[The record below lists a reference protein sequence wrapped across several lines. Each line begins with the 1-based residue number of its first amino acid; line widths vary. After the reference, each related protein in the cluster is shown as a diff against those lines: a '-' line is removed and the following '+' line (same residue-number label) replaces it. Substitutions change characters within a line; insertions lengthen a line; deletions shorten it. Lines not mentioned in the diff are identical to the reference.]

1 MTEDHTQQT
10 AGNPALAPYL
20 VCAGAAEAIDFYK
33 QAFGAEELMRL
44 ETSDGKIMH
53 AGLTINGA
61 MVMLMDEQPEYDIKG
76 PQALG
81 GSPVTL
87 NLGVDDADAW
97 AERALA
103 AGATLA
109 MPVEEQ
115 FWGDRYGV
123 VADPFGHLWAL
134 VTPVREMSVEE
145 MKAAA
150 PEDM

>member
-1 MTEDHTQQT
+1 MTEPQDD
-10 AGNPALAPYL
+10 NPPLAPHL
-20 VCAGAAEAIDFYK
+20 VCAGAAEAIDFYRR
-33 QAFGAEELMRL
+33 AFGAEEMMRL
-44 ETSDGKIMH
+44 DGADGKIMH
-53 AGLTINGA
+53 AGLSINGA
-61 MVMLMDEQPEYDIKG
+61 LVMLMDEQPEYG
-76 PQALG
+76 ATSPHTLG

-97 AERALA
+97 AARAVE

-123 VADPFGHLWAL
+123 VVDPFGHSWAL
-134 VTPVREMSVEE
+134 VTPVRRMSVEE

-150 PEDM
+150 PATM

>member
-1 MTEDHTQQT
+1 MTDQFV
-10 AGNPALAPYL
+10 NPTHPLAPHL

-33 QAFGAEELMRL
+33 RAFGAEELIRL
-44 ETSDGKIMH
+44 DGADGTIMH
-53 AGLTINGA
+53 AGLSINGA
-61 MVMLMDEQPEYDIKG
+61 MVLLVDENLEVGLKG
-76 PQALG
+76 PKVLG
-81 GSPVTL
+81 GSPVTI

-97 AERALA
+97 AARAVE

-123 VADPFGHLWAL
+123 VVDPFGHVWAL
-134 VTPVREMSVEE
+134 VTPVKSMSLEE

-150 PEDM
+150 PATM

>member
-1 MTEDHTQQT
+1 MTDQFV
-10 AGNPALAPYL
+10 NPTHPLAPHL

-33 QAFGAEELMRL
+33 RAFGAEELMRL
-44 ETSDGKIMH
+44 DGSDGTIMH
-53 AGLTINGA
+53 AGLSINGA
-61 MVMLMDEQPEYDIKG
+61 MVLLVDENLEVGLKG
-76 PQALG
+76 PKVLG
-81 GSPVTL
+81 GSPVTI

-97 AERALA
+97 AARAVE

-123 VADPFGHLWAL
+123 VVDPFGHVWAL
-134 VTPVREMSVEE
+134 VTPVKSMSLEE

-150 PEDM
+150 PATM